1 MSQENVDLIVRM
13 YERSQYDQEAF
24 FSFCD
29 PQIEWDMS
37 RLMPDGRVYHGHD
50 GVREFWRGWAGT
62 WDNFEFSLEEVV
74 DAGGGQVVVRVHQAG
89 IGRGSRAAVTFAF
102 GQVWTVRDGRI
113 VRFRAF
119 PDFDQ
124 ALEAVGLSD

>member
-1 MSQENVDLIVRM
+1 MAQADVDLIVGM
-13 YERSQYDQEAF
+13 YERGQADAETF
-24 FSFCD
+24 FSVCD
-29 PQIEWDMS
+29 PAIEWDMS
-37 RLMPDGRVYHGHD
+37 RLMPDGRVYRGHD

-74 DAGGGQVVVRVHQAG
+74 DAGDGQVVVRVHQAG
-89 IGRGSRAAVTFAF
+89 IGRGSRAAVNFAF

-124 ALEAVGLSD
+124 ALEAVELSE